1 MEMGKKLLAAGQLAD
16 ALSHFHAAV
25 GKRRAR
31 QTRFHPE
38 AWLSI
43 LTGTASTSFLF
54 RWRSKELHGLL
65 QQSYRVSG
73 NGKVKVSSAGL
84 E

>member
-31 QTRFHPE
+31 QARSHPE
-38 AWLSI
+38 VWLI
-43 LTGTASTSFLF
+43 MLTGSVSTAFLF
-54 RWRSKELHGLL
+54 RWRSEELHGLL
-65 QQSYRVSG
+65 QQSYRVPG
-73 NGKVKVSSAGL
+73 NGEVKVSSAGL